1 MSETTT
7 EAAGTQPVTSEGGI
21 PAEVS
26 AKVHAAIE
34 EIKELSGKEALGQYA
49 HSNGLWD
56 GLNIKSVDDAT
67 EGWLRKRLKRDIQ
80 AKIFKENGIQPS
92 EAVKKE
98 DAKHDKMKVE
108 GEETGEKKV
117 GRKRM
122 NTAGIFKI
130 VLAEG
135 QGGGRSGSYK
145 GKIVADLKDLESF
158 SYERFKEAVA
168 KSYGFGT
175 DAPGDTNFKDLDTA
189 TAAWFSELK
198 NKQYLV
204 VEVTAI

>member
-7 EAAGTQPVTSEGGI
+7 ETPTTSEGGI

-34 EIKELSGKEALGQYA
+34 EIKELSGKEALGQFA
-49 HSNGLWD
+49 HNNGLWD
-56 GLNIKSVDDAT
+56 NLNIKSVDDAT

-80 AKIFKENGIQPS
+80 AKIFKEAGIQPS

-108 GEETGEKKV
+108 GEENGGEKKA

-122 NTAGIFKI
+122 NTAGLYKV

-168 KSYGFGT
+168 KSYGFNT
-175 DAPGDTNFKDLDTA
+175 DTPGDTNFKDLDTA
-189 TAAWFSELK
+189 ASAWFSELK
-198 NKQYLV
+198 NKQGIVL
-204 VEVTAI
+204 EVPAS